1 MIYKFEDASENPLSI
16 EFTKGNIGY
25 ENDNLI
31 ITTYRTDCQS
41 QLSITLCENDI
52 YHLIG
57 ALHLIHKEM
66 KS

>member
-16 EFTKGNIGY
+16 EFTKGNVGY

-31 ITTYRTDCQS
+31 VTTYRTDCQNY
-41 QLSITLCENDI
+41 LSINLSKKDL

-57 ALHLIHKEM
+57 ALHLIQKEI
-66 KS
+66 